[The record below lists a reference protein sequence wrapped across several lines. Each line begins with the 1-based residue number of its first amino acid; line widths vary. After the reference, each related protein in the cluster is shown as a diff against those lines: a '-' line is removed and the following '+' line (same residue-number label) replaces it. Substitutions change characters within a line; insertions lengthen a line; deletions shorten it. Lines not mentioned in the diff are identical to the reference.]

1 MSLKFIFG
9 NSGSGKSYQAYQEI
23 IRESMEHPE
32 RNFLVIVPEQ
42 FTMQTQKELVT
53 MHPRKGILNI
63 DVLSFQRLAYRVF
76 EEVGADKRS
85 VLEETGK
92 SLLLRKAAME
102 HREELKVLGSN
113 LEKPGYIARVK
124 SMISELT
131 QYDVSQEQM
140 EEMLSFSEDK
150 PQLYY
155 KLRDVQVLYR
165 AFREKLREKY
175 ITAEEVLSVLCQVV
189 DQSELLKDSV
199 LLLDE
204 FTGFTPIQQRLVFE
218 LLKCCRRVSI
228 ALTIDAGEDPFQVR
242 GIHQLFYLTK
252 KTVHTLTRIARETG
266 TEIEEPMVLGRGG
279 ARRFQESSAL
289 GFLEQYFL
297 RPKAAVYSKKQDSIS
312 VHTAKNPVAEA
323 RYAARTIQELI
334 REKGYRYQ
342 DIAVITG
349 DMASYGSYVAKAF
362 EEQGIP
368 VFIDETKKLLLNPF
382 IEFVRSALEAA
393 ARDFS
398 YESMFRYLRTGL
410 CGLTEQETDRM
421 ENYVLAAGIRGAK
434 AWREPW
440 ERKTRTLDEEETA
453 YCEELRKRVAE
464 PLIPFAKVV
473 RSRKTTVMEK
483 TQALYRLIEVHA
495 IQQKLA
501 GYEEAFQAEGKLD
514 AAKEY
519 SQIYRIVIHL
529 LEQVAG
535 LLGEERLLLREYTQ
549 ILEAGFE
556 EAKVGIIP
564 PTADRVVVGDI
575 ERTRLKSIKAL
586 IFLGLNDGWVPQSA
600 DKAGILSELD
610 REALAGS
617 GVELAPGCREN
628 GYIQR
633 FYLYLIMTKP
643 SRMLYLSYSKSRT
656 DGGAMRP
663 SYLVSRIM
671 KMFPDIS
678 VEDEDCRENDP
689 ACITSAGAGIPYLL
703 EGLKKLPL
711 SEPGAAW
718 KELYSWYF
726 GQEAWRQEIIRLVEA
741 AFSSRDEK
749 GLGREISR
757 ALYGSVLENSVSRLE
772 QFAACA
778 FSHFVM
784 YGLALAP
791 REEYVFQPVDM
802 GNIFHRVIE
811 VFSRRVERS
820 PYTWFDLPEDI
831 RDQWAEE
838 CVQETARE
846 YGGDILNSSARNAYM
861 VQRMKRIMKRTVWA
875 LCEQVKAGQFVP
887 SNYEVSFSRVEGL
900 DAVNIALTAEDRM
913 KLTGRIDRVD
923 TCVDGEK
930 VYVKVIDYKSGNTSF
945 DMVALYYGLQ
955 LQLVVYLNAAMEME
969 KRVHPD
975 KEAVP
980 AGIFYYRMQD
990 PVLDGGKERTPE
1002 EINREILKEL
1012 RLNGL
1017 VNEDPEIVK
1026 KMDKDAV
1033 KDSNVIPVSYNK
1045 DGSPSRY
1052 ASVADG
1058 AKFSKLSAYVNGKMR
1073 DIGSRILAGETGAVP
1088 YERKGRTACDYCQ
1101 YREVCGF
1108 DPKIPGTR
1116 YQRLKEYKSE
1126 EVWNRIGEEVT
1137 EWE

>member
-9 NSGSGKSYQAYQEI
+9 NSGSGKSYQAYREI
-23 IRESMEHPE
+23 IRESIEQPG

-76 EEVGADKRS
+76 EEVGADKRR

-113 LEKPGYIARVK
+113 LEKPGYIAQVK

-131 QYDVSQEQM
+131 QYDVSQDQM
-140 EEMLSFSEDK
+140 EEMLSFTEDK

-165 AFREKLREKY
+165 AFRDKLREKY

-204 FTGFTPIQQRLVFE
+204 FTGFTPIQQRLIFE
-218 LLKCCRRVSI
+218 LLKRCRRVSVV
-228 ALTIDAGEDPFQVR
+228 LTIDAGEDPFQVR

-252 KTVHTLTRIARETG
+252 KTVHTLTRIAQKTG
-266 TEIEEPMVLGRGG
+266 TKIEEPTVLGRGG
-279 ARRFQESSAL
+279 ARRFRESIAL
-289 GFLEQYFL
+289 GFLEQHFL
-297 RPKAAVYSKKQDSIS
+297 RPRAAVYSKEQNSIS
-312 VHTAKNPVAEA
+312 VHTAKNPVSEA
-323 RYAARTIQELI
+323 RFAARTVQELV
-334 REKGYRYQ
+334 RKKGYRYQ

-349 DMASYGSYVAKAF
+349 DMASYGSYVAKTF

-421 ENYVLAAGIRGAK
+421 ENYVLAAGIRGVK

-440 ERKTRTLDEEETA
+440 EKKTRTLDEEETA
-453 YCEELRKRVAE
+453 CCEGLRKRVAE
-464 PLIPFAKVV
+464 PLIPFAKVM

-483 TQALYRLIEVHA
+483 TQALYRLIEVHG

-535 LLGEERLLLREYTQ
+535 LLGEERILLREYTQ

-564 PTADRVVVGDI
+564 PAADRVVVGDI

-586 IFLGLNDGWVPQSA
+586 IFLGLNDGWVPQA
-600 DKAGILSELD
+600 ATKAGILSELD

-617 GVELAPGCREN
+617 GVELAPGLREN

-643 SRMLYLSYSKSRT
+643 SRRLYLSYSKSRT

-689 ACITSAGAGIPYLL
+689 ACITSAGAGIPYLV

-711 SEPGAAW
+711 SEPGEAW

-726 GQEAWRQEIIRLVEA
+726 GQEAWRQEVLRLVDA
-741 AFSSRDEK
+741 AFSSRDEE

-838 CVQETARE
+838 CVQETAAE
-846 YGGDILNSSARNAYM
+846 YGGNILNSSARNAYM
-861 VQRMKRIMKRTVWA
+861 IQRMKRIMKRTVWA

-900 DAVNIALTAEDRM
+900 DAVNIALTEEDRM
-913 KLTGRIDRVD
+913 KLKGRIDRVD

-930 VYVKVIDYKSGNTSF
+930 VYVKVIDYKSGNTNF

-1026 KMDKDAV
+1026 KMDKNAV

-1052 ASVADG
+1052 ASVADS
-1058 AKFSKLSAYVNGKMR
+1058 AKFARLSAYVNGKMR
-1073 DIGSRILAGETGAVP
+1073 DIGSRILAGETEAVP

-1116 YQRLKEYKSE
+1116 YQRLKEYRPE
-1126 EVWNRIGEEVT
+1126 EVWSRIGEEVT